1 MINSN
6 YKKSTKG
13 YTSKQID
20 NQMDEIIS
28 ELCSKSKLGVFISES
43 GLGIA
48 QKFYDRPL
56 ASNIIYQSNVLYS
69 KFNDI
74 TKELGYLVNCNNIIS
89 SGRILFKSWLCF
101 NNIFR

>member
-43 GLGIA
+43 GLGIESA
-48 QKFYDRPL
+48 L
-56 ASNIIYQSNVLYS
+56 
-69 KFNDI
+69 
-74 TKELGYLVNCNNIIS
+74 KEDEDYI
-89 SGRILFKSWLCF
+89 KSVFLS
-101 NNIFR
+101 